1 MVHFPFMTPTVFVSP
16 EISGETFLMN
26 AFFGSKLHTRI
37 PHWEQ
42 EQPKI
47 SARSPPNTG
56 ATNLIFS
63 VNKIHQAGQHDG
75 PRTSKIQAVS

>member
-1 MVHFPFMTPTVFVSP
+1 MAKMPQSTAKTKKD
-16 EISGETFLMN
+16 I
-26 AFFGSKLHTRI
+26 R
-37 PHWEQ
+37 
-42 EQPKI
+42 QPKI